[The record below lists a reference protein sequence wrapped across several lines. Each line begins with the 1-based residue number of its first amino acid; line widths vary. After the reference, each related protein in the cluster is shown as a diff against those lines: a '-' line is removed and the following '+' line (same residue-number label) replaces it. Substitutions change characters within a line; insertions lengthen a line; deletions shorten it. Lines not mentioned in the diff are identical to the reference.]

1 MSYIL
6 DALKKSDQERRQ
18 GEIPSLQTVHIDQIS
33 RRRARLMRG
42 RKIALVLVSC
52 CLVATAAALW
62 VWQSGTFAPEPGQPA
77 AKDVTATGQGYPQAP
92 SPSGQTASQVA
103 ALAPQARP
111 QIVEPVRPSDSPALQ
126 DSTDT
131 PVIQQPEVVIEPAP
145 LTHPNQ
151 IPTPQLPQAAREPGS
166 TLPLMKDLSIDQ
178 QRIIPEISLAGHVYS
193 DEPSR
198 RMIMINSK
206 IVREGEL
213 VGDNLRLVRI
223 TWDGV
228 ILRHIN
234 TEFQIKLQY

>member
-6 DALKKSDQERRQ
+6 DALKKSDQERKQ
-18 GEIPSLQTVHIDQIS
+18 GEIPSLQTVHSDQIS
-33 RRRARLMRG
+33 RRRAYSAKR
-42 RKIALVLVSC
+42 RKIALMLLSC
-52 CLVATAAALW
+52 CLVATAVGLW
-62 VWQSGTFAPEPGQPA
+62 IWQSGALSPESDHPA
-77 AKDVTATGQGYPQAP
+77 AKNATVSGQATSPVP
-92 SPSGQTASQVA
+92 SPNNPIASQMTA
-103 ALAPQARP
+103 PAPQSQP
-111 QIVEPVRPSDSPALQ
+111 QIVEPASRNDSPEHQ
-126 DSTDT
+126 DSADT

-151 IPTPQLPQAAREPGS
+151 IPGPQLPQAAREPGS
-166 TLPLMKDLSIDQ
+166 TLPLLKNLPVDQ

-198 RMIMINSK
+198 RMIMINSR

-213 VGDNLRLVRI
+213 VGENLRLVKI

-234 TEFQIKLQY
+234 TEFQIKLQ